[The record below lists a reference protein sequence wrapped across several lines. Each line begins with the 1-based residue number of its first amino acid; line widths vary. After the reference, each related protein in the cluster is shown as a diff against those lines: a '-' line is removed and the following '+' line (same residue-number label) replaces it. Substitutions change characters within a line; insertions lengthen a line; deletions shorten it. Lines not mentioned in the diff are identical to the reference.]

1 MLIEVVVYDGFDEMD
16 AVGPYEVL
24 RNAADAGAP
33 FEVELVGADGP
44 GAVRGSH
51 GTVVQVATGL
61 GEPDA
66 VVVPGG
72 GWNDRGSPGAWS
84 QACDGRL
91 TGRLVDLAPRLRWIA
106 SVCTGGML
114 LAESG
119 LLRGRP
125 AVTHR
130 SAMDQLARYGAEPV
144 DARVV
149 DDGAVLTA
157 GGVTSGLDL
166 ALWLVEREAGPEVAA
181 QVEREIEHARLGP
194 IVFGPSS
201 PFRAAAGTR

>member
-1 MLIEVVVYDGFDEMD
+1 MRIEVVVYEGFDEMD
-16 AVGPYEVL
+16 AIGPYEVL
-24 RNAADAGAP
+24 RNAVEAGAP
-33 FEVELVGADGP
+33 FDVELVGADGP

-51 GTVVQVATGL
+51 GMVVQVVSAL

-72 GWNDRGSPGAWS
+72 GWNDRAAPGAWS
-84 QACDGRL
+84 QAREGRL
-91 TGRLVDLAPRLRWIA
+91 TARLAEIAPRLRWIA

-130 SAMDQLARYGAEPV
+130 SAMDQLADYGAEPV

-149 DDGAVLTA
+149 DDGTVVTA

-166 ALWLVEREAGPEVAA
+166 ALWLVEREAGPHVAA
-181 QVEREIEHARLGP
+181 QVEREIEHTRLGP
-194 IVFGPSS
+194 IVLGP
-201 PFRAAAGTR
+201 AAHQVAGSG